1 MEVVFGPNQIFMF
14 SVPFVF
20 LLVKEHTTVLWPKYS
35 FVFLYCILFRFI
47 SVLFVL
53 CFKYENEFENDG
65 LEIGQLCH
73 PREMYRTVSVFNY
86 FPKKKTVYFY
96 LRVKKK

>member
-1 MEVVFGPNQIFMF
+1 M
-14 SVPFVF
+14 
-20 LLVKEHTTVLWPKYS
+20 WPKYS

-53 CFKYENEFENDG
+53 CFKYENEFENYG
-65 LEIGQLCH
+65 LEIDQLSH

-86 FPKKKTVYFY
+86 FPKKSVF
-96 LRVKKK
+96 LPQSLKKKKDRKRTNIQNIPGLS

>member
-1 MEVVFGPNQIFMF
+1 M
-14 SVPFVF
+14 
-20 LLVKEHTTVLWPKYS
+20 
-35 FVFLYCILFRFI
+35 
-47 SVLFVL
+47 L

-86 FPKKKTVYFY
+86 FPKKVYFY
-96 LRVKKK
+96 LRVKKKKDRKGKIYKTFQACHDLQFLKS